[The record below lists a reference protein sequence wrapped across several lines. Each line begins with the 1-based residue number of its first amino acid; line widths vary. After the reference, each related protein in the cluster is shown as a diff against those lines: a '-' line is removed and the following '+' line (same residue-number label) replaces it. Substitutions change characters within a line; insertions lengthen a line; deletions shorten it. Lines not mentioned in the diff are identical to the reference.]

1 MIPKAMDKMRKLLR
15 IVLMANELGPALRS
29 ALVVG
34 LTSTLADLDKAP
46 LSIKNDEAEIQI
58 LTPAGELMCI
68 PTYEASPEGLDYLC
82 FKDSDTLEEIY
93 RLTKDEIVEDPLFV
107 LGCIFG
113 GFIHGTKQVID
124 EDEDEVIH

>member
-1 MIPKAMDKMRKLLR
+1 MIPQAMDKMRKLLR
-15 IVLMANELGPALRS
+15 IVLMADELGPALRS

-46 LSIKNDEAEIQI
+46 LSINNTDAEIQI
-58 LTPAGELMCI
+58 LTPGGELICI

-82 FKDSDTLEEIY
+82 FKDSKTLKEIY
-93 RLTKDEIVEDPLFV
+93 RVTREEIVDDPIFI

-113 GFIHGTKQVID
+113 GFIHGTKQIV
-124 EDEDEVIH
+124 EEDEVMH

>member
-1 MIPKAMDKMRKLLR
+1 MIPKAMNKMRRLLR
-15 IVLMANELGPALRS
+15 IVLMADELGPALRS

-34 LTSTLADLDKAP
+34 LTSTLADLDKSP
-46 LSIKNDEAEIQI
+46 LNIKNDEAEIQI

-68 PTYEASPEGLDYLC
+68 PTYEVAPEGLDYLC

-93 RLTKDEIVEDPLFV
+93 RVTKDEIVEDPIFI

-113 GFIHGTKQVID
+113 GFIHGTKHVVE
-124 EDEDEVIH
+124 EDEEEIRH